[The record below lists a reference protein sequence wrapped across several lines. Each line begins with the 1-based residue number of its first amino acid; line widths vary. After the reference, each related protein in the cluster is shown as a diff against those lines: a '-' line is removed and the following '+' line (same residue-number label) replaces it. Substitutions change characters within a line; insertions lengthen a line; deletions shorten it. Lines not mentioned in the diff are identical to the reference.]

1 MRTLAIW
8 LVTLAAFAQEP
19 AALFE
24 KKTLERIAAIDARLD
39 GVLGVAAIDLKSGHA
54 FSYHG
59 DLVTAQASLIK
70 IPILVTAFQQAE
82 SGGLK
87 LDGSI
92 ALTEKD
98 KAGGSGT
105 LDARLGKEPL
115 ELTVRE
121 LLTLMVRDSDNT
133 ATNAVIRLVQRE
145 RVNALMLTLGLK
157 STRLRRIMMDGEA
170 ARRDE
175 ENTSTPLEMARL
187 VELIYR
193 GRVVSR
199 KACDEMMGML
209 KLVRADFRGALPPGV
224 EAASKPGSVPGVRTE
239 AGIVFLEGR
248 PYVLSVMSS
257 LLAGET
263 NPVRDVVEVVQQ
275 HFERLARS
283 NRYGHRAADPLY

>member
-1 MRTLAIW
+1 MLT
-8 LVTLAAFAQEP
+8 TLAALAQDP
-19 AALFE
+19 AALLE
-24 KKTLERIAAIDARLD
+24 KKTLHRIAAIDARLD
-39 GVLGVAAIDLKSGHA
+39 GVLGVAVIDLKTGRA

-59 DLVTAQASLIK
+59 DFVTAQASLIK

-82 SGGLK
+82 SGELK
-87 LDGSI
+87 LDRKI

-121 LLTLMVRDSDNT
+121 LLTLMIRDSDNT
-133 ATNAVIRLVQRE
+133 ATNTIIGLVKRE
-145 RVNALMLTLGLK
+145 RVNALMLALGFK
-157 STRLRRIMMDGEA
+157 STRLRRVMMDSEA
-170 ARRDE
+170 AKRDD

-193 GRVVSR
+193 GKVVSR
-199 KACDEMMGML
+199 KACDGMTGIL

-224 EAASKPGSVPGVRTE
+224 ESASKPGSVPGVRTE

-257 LLAGET
+257 LLAGES
-263 NPVRDVVEVVQQ
+263 NPIRDVVEAVEQ

-283 NRYGHRAADPLY
+283 NRYGHRVSDPLY